1 MTPHVMSTIDTS
13 FKIKYAMKKFTVL
26 KTRTDKKRA
35 PQVKS
40 YFENAYKNDSLFIY
54 SSIIICSYSFFDT

>member
-1 MTPHVMSTIDTS
+1 MIPHVMSTIDTS
-13 FKIKYAMKKFTVL
+13 FKIKQAMKKFTVL

-35 PQVKS
+35 PQLKS

-54 SSIIICSYSFFDT
+54 SSI